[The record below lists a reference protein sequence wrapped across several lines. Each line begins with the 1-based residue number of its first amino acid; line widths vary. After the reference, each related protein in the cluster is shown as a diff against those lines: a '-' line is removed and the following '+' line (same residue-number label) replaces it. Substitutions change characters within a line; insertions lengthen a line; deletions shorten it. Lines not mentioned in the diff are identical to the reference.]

1 MNKYLTLLCFSLIIS
16 QTFSKECT
24 ESDCDYTGIA
34 EEDKEKYACVPK
46 GEEECEEKLLCSH
59 ATKSAE
65 DTSFK
70 CSDYPVQEE
79 GKICIE
85 NSEGESTTPCKE
97 EFICDQ
103 VTKSAEDQIDC
114 SIYPTTDKTKYSCV
128 ADDDPD
134 ATKACKEVEYT
145 CSTVPK
151 SVGDSITCSEYSV
164 TDGATKY
171 CEEETDATKETAC
184 KETLYCVNNEEGDCT
199 QFKVE
204 TSKST
209 THKCVEK
216 SEGTPHCEE
225 KYLCNK
231 VPITSEEDCQN
242 TVVSDK
248 NKFSCVSTTES
259 DPEEVKAYKCKE
271 VEYKCSEVPKIVGET
286 DIKCSDFQ
294 VDSDKTGTHT
304 CIEDTTSSEKQCK
317 QIKNCANV
325 VSDDMAG
332 VTDCS
337 TAFYFDKENYA
348 CKKNSNNICQQ
359 VYLCR
364 KAPNDATGNCEDFV
378 TSDENYACV
387 EDSSSTTNKC
397 KENFYCSQVPKPG
410 DNENPIVCSNYE
422 LSNEHKD
429 THYCIQNTESETYAC
444 KEEYLCESATNGAND
459 EECAKYPV
467 QPGNKDT
474 HGCIKNSAGICKE
487 ENLCSLATITETVT
501 DEICGKYPVAFIKIG
516 THICIK
522 NPESSGSSCVEQPLC
537 ESVEGTN
544 VQCENYPVKKENKN
558 THICVSNALGD
569 NPCKEEKLCE
579 QNSEAT
585 NDDECR
591 KYPVTIAN
599 KNSKICIKNPSES
612 TTGCIEKELCT
623 SVTKGASVD
632 CSAYPVSNE
641 KSKTHTCKAV
651 DGNDKCSEVEIDCST
666 TEQGESDEQ
675 CSHYKVSDTSKK
687 CVKNTDTTAGA
698 SPCMEKALSACEL
711 KTSGATSDD
720 VCNSLAVEKQGE
732 QKCVKN
738 PEGENC
744 ILLSYCQY
752 GLGTSDTECAKF
764 ALQDSTKEC
773 KKKASEN
780 KCEEVEK
787 TTPQGP
793 GGNEETDTDSKEN
806 EHDTDS
812 KENEH
817 DTESKENEHDTD
829 SKENETQGSDIDNTS
844 DKADETKASDTTKTN
859 PGTNGNNNNSGNYL
873 NTALGLLLINYLVT
887 LF

>member
-1 MNKYLTLLCFSLIIS
+1 MNKYLALLCFSLIIS
-16 QTFSKECT
+16 QAFSKECE
-24 ESDCDYTGIA
+24 ESDCDYTNISEA
-34 EEDKEKYACVPK
+34 DKEKYVCVPK
-46 GEEECEEKLLCSH
+46 GDDECELKPYCSY
-59 ATKSAE
+59 ATKSAG

-70 CSDYPVQEE
+70 CSDYLAQEE

-85 NSEGESTTPCKE
+85 NNEGESDPCKE
-97 EFICDQ
+97 EFVCDQ
-103 VTKSAEDQIDC
+103 VAKQNGGQIDC
-114 SIYPTTDKTKYSCV
+114 SLYPTIDKTKYSCET
-128 ADDDPD
+128 DDTPET
-134 ATKACKEVEYT
+134 TKACKQVEYT
-145 CSTVPK
+145 CATVPK
-151 SVGDSITCSEYSV
+151 SVGSSIVCTDYSV
-164 TDGATKY
+164 TNGKTQY
-171 CEEETDATKETAC
+171 CEAETDETKDTA
-184 KETLYCVNNEEGDCT
+184 
-199 QFKVE
+199 
-204 TSKST
+204 
-209 THKCVEK
+209 
-216 SEGTPHCEE
+216 
-225 KYLCNK
+225 
-231 VPITSEEDCQN
+231 
-242 TVVSDK
+242 
-248 NKFSCVSTTES
+248 
-259 DPEEVKAYKCKE
+259 CKE

-337 TAFYFDKENYA
+337 TTFYFDKENYA

-378 TSDENYACV
+378 TSDENHACV

-444 KEEYLCESATNGAND
+444 KEEYLCEKATNGAND

-467 QPGNKDT
+467 QPGKKDT
-474 HGCIKNSAGICKE
+474 HGCIKNSDGICKE
-487 ENLCSLATITETVT
+487 ENLCSLATISETVT

-522 NPESSGSSCVEQPLC
+522 NPETSGSSCVEQPLC

-558 THICVSNALGD
+558 THICVSNAIGD

-666 TEQGESDEQ
+666 AEKGESDEQ

-806 EHDTDS
+806 EHDTES

-817 DTESKENEHDTD
+817 DTDSKENEHDTD

-873 NTALGLLLINYLVT
+873 NSALGLLLINYLVT

>member
-1 MNKYLTLLCFSLIIS
+1 MNKFLVLLYFSLIFSYTLCQECSADGCSGKQIPDGEVQDHYVCAKSGEECAWTLLCNYAVRSNPEGGEDDSFTCSS
-16 QTFSKECT
+16 QPVTNK
-24 ESDCDYTGIA
+24 DI
-34 EEDKEKYACVPK
+34 YACVDNSESGNCKEVSICESIQKQNEADPESYQCSQK
-46 GEEECEEKLLCSH
+46 PVSDSDKFVCAVNEDTNEGVSACKELPYCSEDIEETSDCSKYPIKGQGEEK
-59 ATKSAE
+59 TKTCIKDKS
-65 DTSFK
+65 T
-70 CSDYPVQEE
+70 
-79 GKICIE
+79 GK
-85 NSEGESTTPCKE
+85 CKE
-97 EFICDQ
+97 EFLCGHNPDPNPDE
-103 VTKSAEDQIDC
+103 TLTC
-114 SIYPTTDKTKYSCV
+114 SNYPVSHDKKNTHFCNLNGGGKCGEEAYTCVNIPKPSDSTTITCSTY
-128 ADDDPD
+128 ADDDH
-134 ATKACKEVEYT
+134 A
-145 CSTVPK
+145 
-151 SVGDSITCSEYSV
+151 
-164 TDGATKY
+164 
-171 CEEETDATKETAC
+171 
-184 KETLYCVNNEEGDCT
+184 
-199 QFKVE
+199 
-204 TSKST
+204 
-209 THKCVEK
+209 
-216 SEGTPHCEE
+216 
-225 KYLCNK
+225 
-231 VPITSEEDCQN
+231 
-242 TVVSDK
+242 
-248 NKFSCVSTTES
+248 
-259 DPEEVKAYKCKE
+259 
-271 VEYKCSEVPKIVGET
+271 
-286 DIKCSDFQ
+286 
-294 VDSDKTGTHT
+294 
-304 CIEDTTSSEKQCK
+304 CIEDTSDSNLACK
-317 QIKNCANV
+317 QIKKCLKVAE
-325 VSDDMAG
+325 SDLATEPDCSKYQPSEETKVCKADG
-332 VTDCS
+332 DNKCKEEYLCDKAPKDAEGDCS
-337 TAFYFDKENYA
+337 TF
-348 CKKNSNNICQQ
+348 S
-359 VYLCR
+359 
-364 KAPNDATGNCEDFV
+364 
-378 TSDENYACV
+378 TSDKDHACV
-387 EDSSSTTNKC
+387 DDSTSTTNKC
-397 KENFYCSQVPKPG
+397 KENFYCSKVPKPG
-410 DNENPIVCSNYE
+410 DNEDPIVCSNYE
-422 LSNEHKD
+422 LSNENKA
-429 THYCIQNTESETYAC
+429 THICIQNIGSDTYAC
-444 KEEYLCESATNGAND
+444 KEEYLCERATNGAND

-487 ENLCSLATITETVT
+487 ENLCSLATISETVT

-522 NPESSGSSCVEQPLC
+522 NPETSGSSCVEQPLC

-558 THICVSNALGD
+558 THICVSKALGD

-666 TEQGESDEQ
+666 TEKGESDEQ

-806 EHDTDS
+806 EHDTES

-817 DTESKENEHDTD
+817 DTDSKENEHDTD

-873 NTALGLLLINYLVT
+873 NSALGLLLINYLVT

>member
-1 MNKYLTLLCFSLIIS
+1 MNKYLALLCFSLIIS
-16 QTFSKECT
+16 QAFSKECE
-24 ESDCDYTGIA
+24 ESDCDYTNISEA
-34 EEDKEKYACVPK
+34 DKEKYVCVPK
-46 GEEECEEKLLCSH
+46 GDDECELKPYCSY
-59 ATKSAE
+59 ATKSAG

-70 CSDYPVQEE
+70 CSDYLAQEE

-85 NSEGESTTPCKE
+85 NNEGESDPCKE
-97 EFICDQ
+97 EFVCDQ
-103 VTKSAEDQIDC
+103 VAKQNGGQIDC
-114 SIYPTTDKTKYSCV
+114 SLYPTIDKTKYSCET
-128 ADDDPD
+128 DDTPET
-134 ATKACKEVEYT
+134 TKACKQVEYT
-145 CSTVPK
+145 CATVPK
-151 SVGDSITCSEYSV
+151 SVGSSIVCTDYSV
-164 TDGATKY
+164 SNGKTQY
-171 CEEETDATKETAC
+171 CEAETDDTKDTA
-184 KETLYCVNNEEGDCT
+184 
-199 QFKVE
+199 
-204 TSKST
+204 
-209 THKCVEK
+209 
-216 SEGTPHCEE
+216 
-225 KYLCNK
+225 
-231 VPITSEEDCQN
+231 
-242 TVVSDK
+242 
-248 NKFSCVSTTES
+248 
-259 DPEEVKAYKCKE
+259 CKE

-378 TSDENYACV
+378 TSDENHACV

-444 KEEYLCESATNGAND
+444 KEEYLCEKATNGAND

-467 QPGNKDT
+467 QPGKKDT
-474 HGCIKNSAGICKE
+474 HGCIKNSDGICKE
-487 ENLCSLATITETVT
+487 ENLCSLATISETVT

-569 NPCKEEKLCE
+569 NPCKEEILCE

-623 SVTKGASVD
+623 SVTKGADVD

-641 KSKTHTCKAV
+641 KSKTHICKAV

-666 TEQGESDEQ
+666 TEKGESDEQ

-806 EHDTDS
+806 EHDTES

-817 DTESKENEHDTD
+817 DTDSKENEHDTD

-873 NTALGLLLINYLVT
+873 NSALGLLLINYLVT